1 MLVLFPGFDPGKR
14 PARVFAMTIPP
25 FSDQP
30 PDLPHVTPYDERHL
44 KTYLRLLDAD
54 EEGADWREVVQIIF
68 GLDAEHE
75 PDRARHVHDSHLARA
90 KWMTQSGYRDLLKP
104 PFQ

>member
-1 MLVLFPGFDPGKR
+1 
-14 PARVFAMTIPP
+14 MTIAA
-25 FSDQP
+25 FDDRP

-54 EEGADWREVVQIIF
+54 EEGADWREVVKVIF
-68 GLDAEHE
+68 GLDAERE
-75 PDRARHVHDSHLARA
+75 PDRARCVHDSHLARA
-90 KWMTQSGYRDLLKP
+90 RWMTEVGYRDLLKP